1 MSQWVNNSVFYH
13 IYPLGFCGCPEYN
26 DGSTVYRL
34 DKLADWIP
42 HLRKMGV
49 NALYLGPIFQ
59 SLKHGYDTSD
69 YYRIDCRLGD
79 NASFK
84 KLCEQLHANGIK
96 IVLDGVFNHVGRDFW
111 AFKDVQKYGSGSQ
124 YCGWFQNLTFNGRSP
139 YDDPF
144 WYEGWSGHYDL
155 VKLNLQNQAVVDH
168 LIGAVSMWMDEF
180 GIDGLRLDA
189 ADCIDPNF
197 FRALR
202 RFCKGKRDDFWLMG
216 EIIHGDYN
224 RWANPEMMYSVTNYE
239 CYKGIY
245 SSHNDKNYFEIA
257 HSLQR
262 QFANGGI
269 YKGLCLYNFL
279 DNHDVNRI
287 GSTLRN
293 SAHLKNAYTVMFTMP
308 GVPSIYYGSEWAIEG
323 MRTRESDQMLRP
335 CLDLDTPLK
344 KTTTLVPH
352 ISRLSALRRNF
363 RALCEGAYENV
374 LIRNEQ
380 LIFKRTTGD
389 QTVVVALN
397 VNDSEYWLDF
407 PISGGSLLTDVL
419 VDGSEYRV
427 ENNHA
432 NVMIPANGARV
443 MLLNNGEFNYRDFAE
458 RLENDTQ
465 AGAVEEAQTKEIF
478 AENLADDESTPV
490 EETSPIA
497 AKESQPAEKPKRTAK
512 LGKYRSWDG
521 SMFAVIA
528 LAKNTDTDKDA
539 LVYKELFNNGLI
551 FVCDAEGFLEDVE
564 VNGNLVPKFEY
575 VDTDE

>member
-1 MSQWVNNSVFYH
+1 MSQWINNSVFYH

-26 DGSTVYRL
+26 DGKTEYRL
-34 DKLADWIP
+34 DKLKEWIP
-42 HLRKMGV
+42 HLKKMGV
-49 NALYLGPIFQ
+49 NALYLGPVFE

-69 YYRIDCRLGD
+69 YYKIDCRLGD
-79 NASFK
+79 NESFK
-84 KLCEQLHANGIK
+84 KLCGELHANGIK

-111 AFKDVQKYGSGSQ
+111 AFKDVQKYGSNSQ

-155 VKLNLQNQAVVDH
+155 VKLNLYNQAVVDH

-189 ADCIDPNF
+189 ADCIEPNF

-202 RFCKGKRDDFWLMG
+202 RFCKNKNPEFWLMG

-224 RWANPEMMYSVTNYE
+224 RWANPEMMDSVTNYE

-269 YKGLCLYNFL
+269 YQNLCLYNFL

-293 SAHLKNAYTVMFTMP
+293 PAHLKNVYTLMFTMP

-335 CLDLDTPLK
+335 CLDLNTPLA
-344 KTTTLVPH
+344 KTHSLVPH
-352 ISRLSALRRNF
+352 IGMLSALRKSF
-363 RALCEGAYENV
+363 PALCTGKYENV
-374 LIRNEQ
+374 MIRNEQ
-380 LIFKRTTGD
+380 LVFKRFTND
-389 QTVVVALN
+389 QTIVVALN
-397 VNDSEYWLDF
+397 ISDSEYWLDF
-407 PISGGSLLTDVL
+407 QISGGSVLTDVL
-419 VDGSEYRV
+419 TDGSEYRV

-443 MLLNNGEFNYRDFAE
+443 MLLNNGDFNFRDFRE
-458 RLENDTQ
+458 RTENDYQ
-465 AGAVEEAQTKEIF
+465 AEAVSNAQMESSNAQDNDSEAQAAQPEQT
-478 AENLADDESTPV
+478 AEAPHT
-490 EETSPIA
+490 A
-497 AKESQPAEKPKRTAK
+497 PAEPERKAK
-512 LGKYRSWDG
+512 LGKYRCYDG

-528 LAKNTDTDKDA
+528 LAENTDDHEPA
-539 LVYKELFNNGLI
+539 IVYKDLFNNGYI
-551 FVCDAEGFLEDVE
+551 YVCSAKGFLEDIE
-564 VNGNLVPKFEY
+564 VDGRKVRKFEY
-575 VDTDE
+575 VDED

>member
-1 MSQWVNNSVFYH
+1 MSQWINNSVFYH
-13 IYPLGFCGCPEYN
+13 IYPLGFCGCPEFN
-26 DGSTVYRL
+26 DGKTEYRL
-34 DKLADWIP
+34 DKLGEWIP
-42 HLRKMGV
+42 HLKRMGV
-49 NALYLGPIFQ
+49 NALYLGPVFE

-79 NASFK
+79 NESFK
-84 KLCEQLHANGIK
+84 KLCDELHANGIK
-96 IVLDGVFNHVGRDFW
+96 IILDGVFNHVGRDFW
-111 AFKDVQKYGSGSQ
+111 AFKDVQKYGSNSQ

-155 VKLNLQNQAVVDH
+155 VKLNLYNQAVVDH

-180 GIDGLRLDA
+180 KIDGLRLDA
-189 ADCIDPNF
+189 ADCIEPNF

-202 RFCKGKRDDFWLMG
+202 RFCKSKDPDFWLMG

-224 RWANPEMMYSVTNYE
+224 RWANPEMMDSVTNYE

-269 YKGLCLYNFL
+269 YQNLCLYNFL

-293 SAHLKNAYTVMFTMP
+293 PAHLKNAYTVLFTMP

-323 MRTRESDQMLRP
+323 TRTRESDQMLRP
-335 CLDLDTPLK
+335 CLELDTPLA
-344 KTTTLVPH
+344 KTHSLVPH
-352 ISRLSALRRNF
+352 ISALSALRKSF
-363 RALCEGAYENV
+363 PALCSGKYENV
-374 LIRNEQ
+374 MIRNEQ
-380 LIFKRTTGD
+380 LVYKRYTGD
-389 QTVVVALN
+389 QTVLVALN
-397 VNDSEYWLDF
+397 ITDNEYWLDF
-407 PISGGSLLTDVL
+407 PISGGSVLTDVL

-443 MLLNNGEFNYRDFAE
+443 LLLHNGDFNYHDFKEKSDSDLQSGIIADSYTE
-458 RLENDTQ
+458 EQ
-465 AGAVEEAQTKEIF
+465 KAVAEAQAQQGETQVPS
-478 AENLADDESTPV
+478 AHNDEANP
-490 EETSPIA
+490 
-497 AKESQPAEKPKRTAK
+497 AKRQAK

-521 SMFAVIA
+521 SLFAVIA
-528 LAKNTDTDKDA
+528 LATNTDDHEPA
-539 LVYKELFNNGLI
+539 IIYKELFNNGLI
-551 FVCDAEGFLEDVE
+551 FTCSAKGFLEDIE
-564 VNGNLVPKFEY
+564 VDGRMVPKFEY
-575 VDTDE
+575 VDSDE